1 MFSQPGGKNSINL
14 PEFELKETG
23 LKDFSTTLKV
33 NRIDSIVLK
42 QNSLSSLSEILLSQS
57 PIFVK
62 TYGSGSLATLSF
74 RGTTA
79 NHTGIFWNGFSI
91 EPPNI
96 GMTDLSLIPI
106 AFFESI
112 EIQHG
117 GSSSLFGS
125 GNIGG
130 SIHLENNNHFDSG
143 NKYNLAFSSG
153 SFGSYSGNI
162 KVLLSKKKWTS
173 SSGIL
178 VRKMKNNFRFK
189 NVYEKSEKQENAELF
204 QYGIYQKYSR
214 KIKNNNLFT
223 IAAWLQFSDREIPKT
238 LTSRPSN
245 AYQIDRA
252 FRTYAEWKKFHALS
266 SHLDQYNA
274 SRLLQRKEFLSLLR
288 EK

>member
-1 MFSQPGGKNSINL
+1 MFSQSGGKNSINL

-143 NKYNLAFSSG
+143 NKYNLALSSG
-153 SFGSYSGNI
+153 SFGSYFGNI
-162 KVLLSKKKWTS
+162 KVLLSKKN
-173 SSGIL
+173 G
-178 VRKMKNNFRFK
+178 
-189 NVYEKSEKQENAELF
+189 
-204 QYGIYQKYSR
+204 
-214 KIKNNNLFT
+214 
-223 IAAWLQFSDREIPKT
+223 
-238 LTSRPSN
+238 
-245 AYQIDRA
+245 
-252 FRTYAEWKKFHALS
+252 
-266 SHLDQYNA
+266 
-274 SRLLQRKEFLSLLR
+274 LLR
-288 EK
+288 VEF